1 MILPQVGD
9 TISLLLSDMGAE
21 GEAVG
26 HFDGMAVFVW
36 GGVPGDRVTVTLN
49 EVHRRYSKGRLM
61 GVQNP
66 SPDRV
71 IPRCEWVGQ
80 CGGCQLQQWEYSQ
93 QLAWK
98 QQRVERMLQ
107 SMPVHPMVGMVEPW
121 HYRNKALLPIHASGM
136 GFYAKWSHD
145 VIPITTC
152 VIQSQDLH
160 PIVQAMQRWMVSNGL
175 TGYDETHQSG
185 EIRGILCRQSESE
198 LVLIVVARCPLNEV
212 KGWGEL
218 ANINGVTGLGWMLN
232 QADRNRMVDGPV
244 VPVMGSLTLTHQ
256 VGGLTLQVPAPSFFQ
271 INHSQY
277 TGMMEQIRAYLQTI
291 QPRTVWD
298 LYAGVGGFG
307 ILAATL
313 GAQVQLAECDPQAM
327 AIARHNAELNH
338 CASLVGVAS
347 GDAAVLMSEWA
358 TATEAPD
365 CVILDPPRKGCS
377 DAMIQ
382 ALLTHLPEW
391 IIYISCDVATLSRD
405 LKRLM
410 EAYECLEVRPFD
422 MFPHTVHIECITCLH
437 RRHV

>member
-1 MILPQVGD
+1 MTVHHVGE
-9 TISLLLSDMGAE
+9 TVSLVLTDMGAE

-26 HFDGMAVFVW
+26 HLGGMAVFVW
-36 GGVPGDRVTVTLN
+36 GGVPGDTITATLTDVHARYAKGMLVGIQSPSPMRVT
-49 EVHRRYSKGRLM
+49 
-61 GVQNP
+61 
-66 SPDRV
+66 
-71 IPRCEWVGQ
+71 PRCEWVGQ
-80 CGGCQLQQWEYSQ
+80 CGGCQLQQWEYHQ

-98 QQRVERMLQ
+98 QQRVARILQ
-107 SMPVHPMVGMVEPW
+107 SIPVHPIVGMLEPW

-136 GFYAKWSHD
+136 GFYAKWSHE

-152 VIQSQDLH
+152 VIQAQDLA
-160 PIVQAMQRWMVSNGL
+160 PILQAMHRWMRANGL

-198 LVLIVVARCPLNEV
+198 LVIVVLARCPLQGVQNWE
-212 KGWGEL
+212 EL
-218 ANINGVTGLGWMLN
+218 RHIQGITGLGWMLN

-256 VGGLTLQVPAPSFFQ
+256 VEGLTLQVPAPSFFQ

-277 TGMMEQIRAYLQTI
+277 TGMMAQIRTYLQTI

-313 GAQVQLAECDPQAM
+313 GAHVQLAECDPQAM
-327 AIARHNAELNH
+327 AIAQHNAALND
-338 CASLVGVAS
+338 CASLVSVAS
-347 GDAAVLMSEWA
+347 GDAAELMSEWA
-358 TATEAPD
+358 KATAAPD

-391 IIYISCDVATLSRD
+391 IVYISCDVATLSRD

-410 EAYECLEVRPFD
+410 VAYECLEVRPFD
-422 MFPHTVHIECITCLH
+422 MFPHTVHIECITCL
-437 RRHV
+437 RRRYV